1 MHDDDMMKRY
11 YSVIRDYTGRT
22 NGENKKEKNKNM
34 MLVFE
39 HGCVLGTNTIFI
51 PVEYGV
57 CVDMV
62 FEI

>member
-1 MHDDDMMKRY
+1 MHNDDMMKRY
-11 YSVIRDYTGRT
+11 YSVVRDYTGRT
-22 NGENKKEKNKNM
+22 NDEKEKNM

-39 HGCVLGTNTIFI
+39 NKHLLGTNTIFI
-51 PVEYGV
+51 PVEYGI